1 MRRRFAAIAIAAL
14 MGCGGS
20 SDQGEGNAGG
30 PGADLVIQW
39 AVGATG
45 LQHSI
50 KAGSTV
56 AWHSSDGHQHD
67 VTSTTAAFAR
77 IGVPG
82 GGTSAPARFYTPG
95 SFPYFCSIHGA
106 NVQNGTLTV
115 TQ

>member
-1 MRRRFAAIAIAAL
+1 MRRILVTIAVVAL
-14 MGCGGS
+14 VGCGGS
-20 SDQGEGNAGG
+20 GGEGQGNAGG

-39 AVGATG
+39 AVGSTG
-45 LQHSI
+45 LQHTV

-67 VTSTTAAFAR
+67 VTSSTGAFAR

-82 GGTSAPARFYTPG
+82 GGTSAPERFDTPG
-95 SFPYFCSIHGA
+95 AFPYFCSIHGV